1 MADSSSHDGMFDGH
15 AQRVFADH
23 LEIPALAIV
32 AYLLFVRY
40 GQRWMAAASA
50 LRAANDREGLER
62 RHRGVQHLRR
72 VRVRAAPGGQL
83 AAHGLWYTACADVYE
98 LAGYGSVALWAAL
111 FTSKLFELFDTV
123 LLVLRKRRVIMLHWF
138 HHSSVIAFAW
148 AAWVYETPCALWYG
162 SMNYSVHAIMY
173 SYFFLNVDA
182 MPPPR
187 ARVAPLITALQ
198 ISQFIWG
205 TVINVIA
212 AASWAMP
219 GVGCAIQLPILQIGA
234 AMYVAYGLL
243 FARLFVERY
252 SRKAEG
258 DGAKNGS
265 NGAHHANGNGA
276 SLEPPGL
283 KAVSE
288 RFCGV
293 QL

>member
-1 MADSSSHDGMFDGH
+1 M
-15 AQRVFADH
+15 
-23 LEIPALAIV
+23 
-32 AYLLFVRY
+32 
-40 GQRWMAAASA
+40 
-50 LRAANDREGLER
+50 
-62 RHRGVQHLRR
+62 
-72 VRVRAAPGGQL
+72 
-83 AAHGLWYTACADVYE
+83 YE

-111 FTSKLFELFDTV
+111 FTWSKLFELFDTV
-123 LLVLRKRRVIMLHWF
+123 LLVLRKRRVITLHWF

-173 SYFFLNVDA
+173 SYFFLTSTRCRR
-182 MPPPR
+182 R
-187 ARVAPLITALQ
+187 ALRVAPLITALQ

-234 AMYVAYGLL
+234 AMYIAYGLL

-283 KAVSE
+283 KAV
-288 RFCGV
+288 
-293 QL
+293 

>member
-15 AQRVFADH
+15 DAQRVFADH

-40 GQRWMAAASA
+40 GQRWMASRPPFELRTTARVWNVATAAFSICGA
-50 LRAANDREGLER
+50 C
-62 RHRGVQHLRR
+62 VCVPHL
-72 VRVRAAPGGQL
+72 AGQL

-111 FTSKLFELFDTV
+111 FTWSKLFELFDTV
-123 LLVLRKRRVIMLHWF
+123 LLVLRKRRVITLHWF

-173 SYFFLNVDA
+173 SYFFLTSTRLRR
-182 MPPPR
+182 R
-187 ARVAPLITALQ
+187 ALRVAPLITALQ

-283 KAVSE
+283 KAV
-288 RFCGV
+288 
-293 QL
+293 